1 MSNPTPGWYPAPH
14 ANNEQR
20 YWDGAQWLDKEPQS
34 ASTDTK
40 KSTDAKKLNV
50 PALVSMIIAVVGF
63 IFACIPG
70 ALIVGWILLPIAFVL
85 SIVSLFLKGDKK
97 WFGIVGLIVS
107 IVGTIVGVLVFIGV
121 VATAANDAFGG
132 SETTVTQPSDQSSAE
147 ADGEA
152 TESSDAAQ
160 GTRENPYPVGSAIS
174 TNDWTVVIN
183 SVNPDGN
190 GAVAEANQFNAAA
203 PAGTHYEIVNYTVTY
218 NGAESGYSM
227 EIAVAAVTSSGN
239 VVNSYDSLVSLTD
252 DMGLDELYTGGSL
265 TGSVAFAIPDGET
278 YTLRVRPGIVADEV
292 FVQP

>member
-1 MSNPTPGWYPAPH
+1 MSNPAPGWYPAPH

-20 YWDGAQWLDKEPQS
+20 YWDGGQWLETEPT
-34 ASTDTK
+34 AAPADGK
-40 KSTDAKKLNV
+40 KMNV
-50 PALVSMIIAVVGF
+50 LALVSLIIAVIGF

-85 SIVSLFLKGDKK
+85 SIVSLFLKGDRK

-132 SETTVTQPSDQSSAE
+132 SETTVTQPSGQPSAE

-152 TESSDAAQ
+152 TEDADAAQ

-190 GAVAEANQFNAAA
+190 GTVAEANQFNDAA

-218 NGAESGYSM
+218 NGSKSGYSM
-227 EIAVAAVTSSGN
+227 EVAIAAVTSAGN
-239 VVNSYDSLVSLTD
+239 VINSYDSLVSLSD
-252 DMGLDELYTGGSL
+252 DMGLDELYAGASL
-265 TGSVAFAIPDGET
+265 TGSVAFVIPDGET

>member
-1 MSNPTPGWYPAPH
+1 MSNPAPGWYPAPH

-20 YWDGAQWLDKEPQS
+20 YWDGAQWLDTAPQA

-40 KSTDAKKLNV
+40 KMNV
-50 PALVSMIIAVVGF
+50 LALVSMIIAVIGF

-97 WFGIVGLIVS
+97 WFGIVGLVVS

-132 SETTVTQPSDQSSAE
+132 SETTVTQPSTQPPAE
-147 ADGEA
+147 DDGEDTQEA
-152 TESSDAAQ
+152 EAAQ
-160 GTRENPYPVGSAIS
+160 GTRENPYPVGSTIS
-174 TNDWTVVIN
+174 TNGWNVVIN

-190 GAVAEANQFNAAA
+190 GVVSEANQFNDAA
-203 PAGTHYEIVNYTVTY
+203 PAGSHYEIVTYTVTY
-218 NGAESGYSM
+218 NGSESGYSM
-227 EIAVAAVTSSGN
+227 EVAVAAVTSSGN
-239 VVNSYDSLVSLTD
+239 VINSYDSMVSLND
-252 DMGLDELYTGGSL
+252 DMGLDELYAGGTL

-278 YTLRVRPGIVADEV
+278 YTLRVRPGIVADQV